1 MEKGEIRIN
10 TENIFP
16 IIKKA
21 VYSDHE
27 IFLRELVSNSVD
39 AISKRRMAS
48 IAGDCE
54 NTDNPQVKIT
64 INREKLLLMISDNGI
79 GMNDEEIKKY
89 INQVAFS
96 SAEEF
101 LEKYQK
107 DDDEFIG
114 HFGLGFYSS
123 FMVAGKVD
131 IITRSALKGS
141 KSFKWSCDGSPNFS
155 LEETERDEIGT
166 DIILHLLE
174 EEKEFIEPERIKSLI
189 KKYCDFMPIDVLFEG
204 EIINK
209 KNPPWRKQ
217 PNELKDDDYIELY
230 KYLYPFQGDPLL
242 WIHLNTDYP
251 YNIQGIL
258 YFPKLTGRAD
268 WEKGEIKLYCNQV
281 FVSDSIKEI
290 VPKYLLPLRGVID
303 STDIPL
309 NVSRSA
315 LQTDRKVRSISSFI
329 SKKIANK
336 LKDLLRNEP
345 EFYAEIWDS
354 ISAFVKIGVIEDEK
368 FAELTQN
375 NIIFETKLGSDKSY
389 KDIKKLVDEKTLIKY
404 NERFFTTLT
413 NYKDRNKS
421 YDEKKIIYCSDE
433 ISQTNPLNLWLS
445 NGREVLKADPLIDA
459 QFLPWFENKNDQ
471 YQFQRVDSEIN
482 EEFNKKTPEIVD
494 KDGNSNVDNLKDI
507 ISKAL
512 NDEKV
517 TVQIQSITNKNS
529 PPAMILLPEQMRRI
543 NDMGAYMEQRLPT
556 LPEYHILLINKDHP
570 LIEGLTK
577 IPGNNI
583 IVSEKDS
590 NKSNLS
596 EKIVNHVYEMAKLS
610 IGGLDQKQ
618 IVNLQLNNAELI
630 TELLKSHK

>member
-27 IFLRELVSNSVD
+27 IFLRELVSNAVD

-48 IAGDCE
+48 MAGDCE
-54 NTDNPQVKIT
+54 NSDKPQVKIT
-64 INREKLLLMISDNGI
+64 IDREKSILKISDNGI
-79 GMNDEEIKKY
+79 GMNDDEIKKY

-101 LEKYQK
+101 LTKYKQGN
-107 DDDEFIG
+107 DEFIG

-123 FMVAGKVD
+123 FMVADRVD
-131 IITRSALKGS
+131 ILTKSAISDS
-141 KSFKWSCDGSPNFS
+141 KAFNWSCDGSPNFT
-155 LEETERDEIGT
+155 LEESERDSVGT
-166 DIILHLLE
+166 DVILHLMD

-189 KKYCDFMPIDVLFEG
+189 KKYCDFMPIDVLLEG

-217 PNELKDDDYIELY
+217 PNELKDEDYIELY

-251 YNIQGIL
+251 YDIQGIL

-268 WEKGEIKLYCNQV
+268 WEKGEIKLFCNQV

-336 LKDLLRNEP
+336 LKDLLKNSP
-345 EFYAEIWDS
+345 EFYTQIWDS
-354 ISAFVKIGVIEDEK
+354 ISAFIKIGAIEDEK
-368 FAELTQN
+368 FADLVEN
-375 NIIFETKLGSDKSY
+375 SIIFETIINSDK
-389 KDIKKLVDEKTLIKY
+389 DITKYIDDKSLIKSNDKFY
-404 NERFFTTLT
+404 TTLS
-413 NYKDRNKS
+413 NYKDRNNITDS
-421 YDEKKIIYCSDE
+421 KKIIYCSDV
-433 ISQTNPLNLWLS
+433 IGQSSALNICLS
-445 NGREVLKADPLIDA
+445 DNKEVIKSDPLIDA
-459 QFLPWFENKNDQ
+459 QFLPWIESKHDN

-482 EEFNKKTPEIVD
+482 ELEDKDSKEIVD
-494 KDGNSNVDNLKDI
+494 KDGKSSTDNLKDI

-512 NDEKV
+512 NNEKV
-517 TVQIQSITNKNS
+517 TVKIQSLTNKDA

-543 NDMGAYMEQRLPT
+543 NDMGAYMEQKMPS
-556 LPEYHILLINKDHP
+556 LPEYHVLLINKEHP
-570 LIEGLTK
+570 LILGLSNMTGSKLILDKKDPGENPLASK
-577 IPGNNI
+577 IA
-583 IVSEKDS
+583 
-590 NKSNLS
+590 
-596 EKIVNHVYEMAKLS
+596 NHVYDMAKLS
-610 IGGLDQKQ
+610 VGGLDQEQ
-618 IVNLQLNNAELI
+618 IINLQNNNADLI
-630 TELLKSHK
+630 SDLLKSST

>member
-27 IFLRELVSNSVD
+27 IFLRELVSNAVD

-48 IAGDCE
+48 MAGDCE
-54 NTDNPQVKIT
+54 NCDEPQVKIT
-64 INREKLLLMISDNGI
+64 IDREKNILKISDNGI

-101 LEKYQK
+101 LTKYKK
-107 DDDEFIG
+107 DNDEFIG

-123 FMVAGKVD
+123 FMVADKVN
-131 IITRSALKGS
+131 ILTKSAIDNS
-141 KSFKWSCDGSPNFS
+141 KTFNWSCDGSPNFT
-155 LEETERDEIGT
+155 LEESERDSVGT
-166 DIILHLLE
+166 DVILHLMD

-189 KKYCDFMPIDVLFEG
+189 KKYCDFMPIDVLLEG
-204 EIINK
+204 ETINK

-217 PNELKDDDYIELY
+217 PSELKDEDYIELY

-251 YNIQGIL
+251 YDIQGIL
-258 YFPKLTGRAD
+258 YFPKLSGRAD
-268 WEKGEIKLYCNQV
+268 WEKGEIKLFCNQV

-336 LKDLLRNEP
+336 LKDLIKNSP
-345 EFYAEIWDS
+345 EFYTEIWDS
-354 ISAFVKIGVIEDEK
+354 ISAFIKIGAIEDEK
-368 FAELTQN
+368 FADLVEN
-375 NIIFETKLGSDKSY
+375 SIIFETIINSDK
-389 KDIKKLVDEKTLIKY
+389 DVKKYLDDKSLIKSKEKFY
-404 NERFFTTLT
+404 TTLS
-413 NYKDRNKS
+413 NYKERNNIVDS
-421 YDEKKIIYCSDE
+421 KKIIYCSDV
-433 ISQTNPLNLWLS
+433 IGQSSALNICLS
-445 NGREVLKADPLIDA
+445 DNKEVIKSDPLIDA
-459 QFLPWFENKNDQ
+459 QFLPWIENKNEN

-482 EEFNKKTPEIVD
+482 ELEDKDSKEIVD
-494 KDGNSNVDNLKDI
+494 KDGKSNTDNLKDI

-512 NDEKV
+512 NNDKV
-517 TVQIQSITNKNS
+517 TVKVQSLKS
-529 PPAMILLPEQMRRI
+529 KDAPPAMILLPEQMRRI
-543 NDMGAYMEQRLPT
+543 NDMGAYMEQKMPG
-556 LPEYHILLINKDHP
+556 LPEYHVLLINKEHP
-570 LIEGLTK
+570 LIAGLNK
-577 IPGNNI
+577 ITGNKI
-583 IVSEKDS
+583 ILDKKDPVENPLAS
-590 NKSNLS
+590 
-596 EKIVNHVYEMAKLS
+596 KIANHVYDMAKLS
-610 IGGLDQKQ
+610 VGGLDQEQ
-618 IVNLQLNNAELI
+618 IINLQNNNADLI
-630 TELLKSHK
+630 SDLLKTSK

>member
-1 MEKGEIRIN
+1 MEKGKIRIN

-48 IAGDCE
+48 FAGDCD
-54 NTDNPQVKIT
+54 NCDNPKVEIS
-64 INREKLLLMISDNGI
+64 INRENNTLTISDNGI
-79 GMNDEEIKKY
+79 GMNVEEIKKY

-107 DDDEFIG
+107 NNEEFIG

-123 FMVAGKVD
+123 FMVSGKVE
-131 IITRSALKGS
+131 IITKSAIKNS
-141 KSFKWSCDGSPNFS
+141 QAIKWSCDGSPSFT
-155 LEETERDEIGT
+155 LEEFEKDEIGT
-166 DIILHLLE
+166 DVILYLLE
-174 EEKEFIEPERIKSLI
+174 EEKEFIEPARIKSLI
-189 KKYCDFMPIDVLFEG
+189 TKYCDFMPIDVSLEG

-217 PNELKDDDYIELY
+217 PRELKEDDYIELY
-230 KYLYPFQGDPLL
+230 KYLYPFQGEPLL
-242 WIHLNTDYP
+242 WIHLNTDFP

-268 WEKGEIKLYCNQV
+268 WEKGEIKLFCNQV

-329 SKKIANK
+329 SKKVANK
-336 LKDLLRNEP
+336 LKDLLKTQP

-354 ISAFVKIGVIEDEK
+354 IAAFVKIGVIEDDK
-368 FAELTQN
+368 FSELAKD
-375 NIIFETKLGSDKSY
+375 NIIFETILNKKNDYKKEIEDKSI
-389 KDIKKLVDEKTLIKY
+389 IKHNDKFY
-404 NERFFTTLT
+404 TTLA
-413 NYKDRNKS
+413 NYQIRNKS
-421 YDEKKIIYCSDE
+421 FDEKKVIYCTDE
-433 ISQTNPLNLWLS
+433 ISQSNALNLWIS
-445 NGREVLKADPLIDA
+445 NDREVLKADPIIDS
-459 QFLPWFENKNDQ
+459 QFLPWLESKDDNF
-471 YQFQRVDSEIN
+471 QFQRVDSEIN
-482 EEFNKKTPEIVD
+482 DEIDNDTPEIVD
-494 KDGNSNVDNLKDI
+494 KDGKSNKENIKDI
-507 ISKAL
+507 ITNAL
-512 NDEKV
+512 NNEKITIKV
-517 TVQIQSITNKNS
+517 QSIKNNNA

-543 NDMGAYMEQRLPT
+543 NDMGAYMEQKLPG
-556 LPEYHILLINKDHP
+556 LPDYHVLLVNKDHP
-570 LIEGLTK
+570 LILGLMK
-577 IPGNNI
+577 I
-583 IVSEKDS
+583 S
-590 NKSNLS
+590 NKKIILNEKSNDSDQLS
-596 EKIVNHVYEMAKLS
+596 KKIANHVYEMAKLS
-610 IGGLDQKQ
+610 VGGLDQKQ
-618 IVNLQLNNAELI
+618 ICSLQLDNAELL
-630 TELLKSHK
+630 TELLNSQ

>member
-39 AISKRRMAS
+39 AINKRRMAS
-48 IAGDCE
+48 IAGDCDDSE
-54 NTDNPQVKIT
+54 QPQVRIS
-64 INREKLLLMISDNGI
+64 IDREKHILKISDNGI
-79 GMNDEEIKKY
+79 GMSDIEIKKY

-101 LEKYQK
+101 LEKYK
-107 DDDEFIG
+107 KNDDEFIG

-123 FMVAGKVD
+123 FMVSERVD
-131 IITRSALKGS
+131 IITRSAIGNTKAY
-141 KSFKWSCDGSPNFS
+141 KWSCDGSPNFTLDES
-155 LEETERDEIGT
+155 SREEVGT
-166 DIILHLLE
+166 DVILHLLD

-189 KKYCDFMPIDVLFEG
+189 KKYCDFMAIDVLLEG
-204 EIINK
+204 EAINK

-217 PNELKDDDYIELY
+217 PRELSEKDYIDLY

-258 YFPKLTGRAD
+258 YFPRLSGRAD
-268 WEKGEIKLYCNQV
+268 WEKGEIKLFCNQV

-315 LQTDRKVRSISSFI
+315 LQTDRKVRSISTFI

-336 LKDLLRNEP
+336 LKDLLTKKP

-354 ISAFVKIGVIEDEK
+354 ISTFVKIGVIEDDK
-368 FAELTQN
+368 FSELAQQS
-375 NIIFETKLGSDKSY
+375 IIFETKVPPN
-389 KDIKKLVDEKTLIKY
+389 KDISKFIENKSLIKY
-404 NERFFTTLT
+404 NDNYYTTLE
-413 NYKDRNKS
+413 NYKERNKAH
-421 YDEKKIIYCSDE
+421 DEKKIIYCTDI
-433 ISQTNPLNLWLS
+433 ISQSNTLNLWLS
-445 NGREVLKADPLIDA
+445 KDREVIKADPIIDT
-459 QFLPWFENKNDQ
+459 QYLPWIESKNPDIL
-471 YQFQRVDSEIN
+471 FQRVDSEIDDEKDDKN
-482 EEFNKKTPEIVD
+482 PEIVNQ
-494 KDGNSNVDNLKDI
+494 DGKSSSDNLKEI
-507 ISKAL
+507 ISKAIN
-512 NDEKV
+512 NDKI
-517 TVQIQSITNKNS
+517 TIKIQSIATENS

-543 NDMGAYMEQRLPT
+543 NDMGAYMEQRIPG
-556 LPEYHILLINKDHP
+556 LPEYHVLLINKEHP
-570 LIEGLTK
+570 LISRLAKLNDKKILVKGKKTK
-577 IPGNNI
+577 DQ
-583 IVSEKDS
+583 SLAS
-590 NKSNLS
+590 
-596 EKIVNHVYEMAKLS
+596 KIANHVYDMAKLS
-610 IGGLDQKQ
+610 VGGLEQKE
-618 IVNLQLNNAELI
+618 IVNLQLNNAKLISELM
-630 TELLKSHK
+630 E

>member
-1 MEKGEIRIN
+1 MQKGKIRIN

-48 IAGDCE
+48 LAGDCSDSE
-54 NTDNPQVKIT
+54 NPKVNIS
-64 INREKLLLMISDNGI
+64 INREKNTLTISDNGI
-79 GMNDEEIKKY
+79 GMSDDEIKKY

-101 LEKYQK
+101 LEKYK
-107 DDDEFIG
+107 NSDDEFIG

-123 FMVAGKVD
+123 FMVSSKVE
-131 IITRSALKGS
+131 IITKSAIGDS
-141 KSFKWSCDGSPNFS
+141 KSFKWSCDGSPSFT
-155 LEETERDEIGT
+155 LDEGQRAEVGT
-166 DIILHLLE
+166 DVVLYLLE
-174 EEKEFIEPERIKSLI
+174 EEKEFIEPARIKSLI
-189 KKYCDFMPIDVLFEG
+189 KKYCDFMPIDVLLEN

-217 PNELKDDDYIELY
+217 PSELKDEDYIELY
-230 KYLYPFQGDPLL
+230 KYLYPYQGDPLM
-242 WIHLNTDYP
+242 WIHLNTDFP
-251 YNIQGIL
+251 YNLQGIL

-268 WEKGEIKLYCNQV
+268 WEKGEIKLFCNQV

-336 LKDLLRNEP
+336 MKDLLKSKP

-354 ISAFVKIGVIEDEK
+354 ISAFIKIGVIEDDK
-368 FAELTQN
+368 FAELVRD
-375 NIIFETKLGSDKSY
+375 NIIFETKLSGNFDTKKELETKS
-389 KDIKKLVDEKTLIKY
+389 LIKHKDKY
-404 NERFFTTLT
+404 FTTLS
-413 NYKDRNKS
+413 NYQVRNK
-421 YDEKKIIYCSDE
+421 DIDKNKVIYFTDE
-433 ISQTNPLNLWLS
+433 ISQSNALNLWLS
-445 NGREVLKADPLIDA
+445 NDREVIKADPIIDT
-459 QFLPWFENKNDQ
+459 QFLPWLESKNENL
-471 YQFQRVDSEIN
+471 QFHRVDSEIN
-482 EEFNKKTPEIVD
+482 EDLDKESTEIVD
-494 KDGNSNVDNLKDI
+494 KDGKSSSENLKEI
-507 ISKAL
+507 ISKSL

-517 TVQIQSITNKNS
+517 TVKIQSINSKNA

-543 NDMGAYMEQRLPT
+543 SDMGAYMEQKIPG
-556 LPEYHILLINKDHP
+556 LPEYHVLLVNKEHP
-570 LIEGLTK
+570 LIKGLE
-577 IPGNNI
+577 NL
-583 IVSEKDS
+583 S
-590 NKSNLS
+590 NK
-596 EKIVNHVYEMAKLS
+596 KIILNNNVAEEDSLANKIANQVYNMAKLS
-610 IGGLDQKQ
+610 VGGLDQKQ
-618 IVNLQLNNAELI
+618 IANLQMDNASLI
-630 TELLKSHK
+630 TELLNSN

>member
-48 IAGDCE
+48 MAGDCE
-54 NTDNPQVKIT
+54 NSNEPQVKISL
-64 INREKLLLMISDNGI
+64 NREKNTITISDNGI
-79 GMNDEEIKKY
+79 GMNDKEIKKY

-101 LEKYQK
+101 LTKYKK
-107 DDDEFIG
+107 DNDEFIG

-123 FMVAGKVD
+123 FMVADRVD
-131 IITRSALKGS
+131 ILTKSALDKSKG
-141 KSFKWSCDGSPNFS
+141 FKWSCDGSPNFT
-155 LEETERDEIGT
+155 LEQSEKESIGT
-166 DIILHLLE
+166 DVILHLLE

-189 KKYCDFMPIDVLFEG
+189 KKYCDFMPIDVLLEG
-204 EIINK
+204 EKINK

-217 PNELKDDDYIELY
+217 PSELKDEDYIELY

-251 YNIQGIL
+251 YDIQGIL
-258 YFPKLTGRAD
+258 YFPKLSGRAD
-268 WEKGEIKLYCNQV
+268 WEKGEIKLFCNQV

-336 LKDLLRNEP
+336 LKDMIKNTP

-354 ISAFVKIGVIEDEK
+354 ISAFIKIGAIEDEK
-368 FAELTQN
+368 FADLVEN
-375 NIIFETKLGSDKSY
+375 SIIFETIINADKDLS
-389 KDIKKLVDEKTLIKY
+389 KNIEDKTLIKTQDKY
-404 NERFFTTLT
+404 FTTLA
-413 NYKDRNKS
+413 NYKERNNKLDS
-421 YDEKKIIYCSDE
+421 KKIIYCSDL
-433 ISQTNPLNLWLS
+433 ISQSSALNICLS
-445 NGREVLKADPLIDA
+445 DNKEVIKSDPLIDA
-459 QFLPWFENKNDQ
+459 QFLPWLESKNEN

-482 EEFNKKTPEIVD
+482 ELEESDSKEIVD
-494 KDGNSNVDNLKDI
+494 KDGKSNTENLKNTI
-507 ISKAL
+507 VKAL
-512 NDEKV
+512 NNEKV
-517 TVQIQSITNKNS
+517 TIKVQSLTSNGA
-529 PPAMILLPEQMRRI
+529 PPALILLPEQMRRI
-543 NDMGAYMEQRLPT
+543 NDMGAYMEQKMPT
-556 LPEYHILLINKDHP
+556 LPEYHVLLINKKHP
-570 LIEGLTK
+570 LIDGLIK
-577 IPGNNI
+577 INRNKI
-583 IVSEKDS
+583 ILDEKDS
-590 NKSNLS
+590 DENPLVT
-596 EKIVNHVYEMAKLS
+596 KIANHVYEMAKLTV
-610 IGGLDQKQ
+610 GGLDQEQ
-618 IVNLQLNNAELI
+618 IINLQNNNAKLI
-630 TELLKSHK
+630 SELLDSIK